1 MKENKVKSF
10 SFVGGVPS
18 DIYNGIV
25 DVFVTLEDDDFEYWV
40 EIATPQALSFHMKKN
55 KENFMGP
62 GYPYIIVQELSP
74 SVIREALE
82 AFAVDQEDA
91 FWLKLYH
98 LTVEWNI
105 NDLNTILDRYKK
117 KEEEEDEEED

>member
-10 SFVGGVPS
+10 SFIGGIPT

-40 EIATPQALSFHMKKN
+40 EIATPKALSYHMEKN
-55 KENFMGP
+55 KQNFIEP
-62 GYPYIIVQELSP
+62 GYPCIIVNELTP
-74 SVIREALE
+74 VVIREALE
-82 AFAVDQEDA
+82 AFAVEQEDA

-105 NDLNTILDRYKK
+105 NDLNTILERHKK
-117 KEEEEDEEED
+117 RLKEEEEED